1 MTSIKHSFSILF
13 ISFLLTGCAS
23 KVFEPLYKT
32 VPVIEPLQNIAYL
45 PERSVPLPVRS
56 QLVINLFKE
65 TAPTKDDFYNSL
77 EGRISKPL
85 PSVIIGVPEEANK
98 KNDINA
104 KPTSQQGEIY
114 KTDGYYN
121 EAEQAIEAALLRKGF
136 NVLDR
141 SKFEAKLRDLRDRA
155 NSAKSSWYSNYD
167 KLLENKEYDIIKQM
181 LADDFKK
188 GTITQKEY
196 IDRIGEMDK
205 LSQVGLPG
213 EKRTEDEL
221 VDIAEVI
228 RAAQTGEDQADYL
241 LQINKVAISD
251 AGDRQ
256 ISFQELPEVKEFM
269 TNNSGL
275 RFGALPSALPPNIAS
290 KWLRVEFNAKLIGV
304 QTGSIVWLGSYQL
317 ESWAAEP
324 IKIIFDV
331 QRLVDNGE
339 KINRAIR
346 SYNNTLRG
354 VATEWENVTTDL
366 KEAYQIASVRKK
378 FDKSAELNGF
388 KISITGKIEAL
399 KNRQKDLEIKIQTV
413 KRDTPPELDTQWTY
427 SYIVS
432 EPDIQPNLSTDAAS
446 DIMGKQ
452 KLLNH
457 RKELIRAVTQ
467 KLIKTIETGK

>member
-1 MTSIKHSFSILF
+1 MTSIKYSFSILF
-13 ISFLLTGCAS
+13 ISFLLAGCAS

-32 VPVIEPLQNIAYL
+32 VPVIEPLQNISYL
-45 PERSVPLPVRS
+45 SERSVPGPVRS
-56 QLVINLFKE
+56 QLVISLFKD

-77 EGRISKPL
+77 EGKISKSL
-85 PSVIIGVPEEANK
+85 PSVIIGVPEEASK
-98 KNDINA
+98 KKDVNA

-155 NSAKSSWYSNYD
+155 NSAKTYWYSNYD
-167 KLLENKEYDIIKQM
+167 KLLENKQYDVVKQI
-181 LADDFKK
+181 LSDDFKK
-188 GTITQKEY
+188 GTITQKDY
-196 IDRIGEMDK
+196 IERIGEIDK

-256 ISFQELPEVKEFM
+256 ISLQELPEVKEFM
-269 TNNSGL
+269 NNNSGL
-275 RFGALPSALPPNIAS
+275 RFGPLPSSLPANIAS
-290 KWLRVEFNAKLIGV
+290 KWLRVEFNAKLISV

-324 IKIIFDV
+324 IKIIIDV

-354 VATEWENVTTDL
+354 VVTEWENVTSNL
-366 KEAYQIASVRKK
+366 KETYQLASARKK
-378 FDKSAELNGF
+378 FEKSTELTTF
-388 KISITGKIEAL
+388 KINIANKIEAL
-399 KNRQKDLEIKIQTV
+399 KKRQRDLEIKIQTI
-413 KRDTPPELDTQWTY
+413 KKDTPPELDTQWTY

-432 EPDIQPNLSTDAAS
+432 EPNIQPNLSIDAAS
-446 DIMGKQ
+446 DVMGKQ